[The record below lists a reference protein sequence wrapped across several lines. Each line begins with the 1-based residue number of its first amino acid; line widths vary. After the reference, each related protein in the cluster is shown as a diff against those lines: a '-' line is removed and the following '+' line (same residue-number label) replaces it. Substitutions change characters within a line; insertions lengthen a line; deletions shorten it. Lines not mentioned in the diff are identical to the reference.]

1 MPLDLYT
8 DKPIGV
14 AKEAVG
20 QQFETGQRFA
30 GSLFSRGTAMGAYK
44 NKAEYNKARIG
55 EAIDA
60 WGMDLVSDWG
70 KNSEQLM
77 TAVSD
82 DLEEM
87 RRQAGM
93 AQKSNDMEQY
103 KIAMDRIMF
112 DKDMKA
118 YADALDKARIGD
130 IFTSI
135 IAGLGQLG
143 AGFFTSDAWYSVLQR
158 RSRSAFAPIAPPT
171 PLS

>member
-20 QQFETGQRFA
+20 EQFQTGQRFA

-44 NKAEYNKARIG
+44 SKAEYNKARIG

-87 RRQAGM
+87 RRQASM
-93 AQKSNDMEQY
+93 ARESNDMEQY
-103 KIAMDRIMF
+103 KLAMDRIMF
-112 DKDMKA
+112 DKEMKA
-118 YADALDKARIGD
+118 YAEALDNARIGD

-135 IAGLGQLG
+135 IWGLGQMT
-143 AGFFTSDAWYSVLQR
+143 AGYFSKEKVIPSSY
-158 RSRSAFAPIAPPT
+158 PT
-171 PLS
+171 YRGGGGGGF